1 MLFSSMATTIISS
14 DNTCNYQV
22 LLFHQVQS
30 PVKAFP
36 TSAKITGF
44 DTSPK
49 DPYPV
54 MFHLFKAR

>member
-1 MLFSSMATTIISS
+1 MYIHVQLKQSVVVFF
-14 DNTCNYQV
+14 D
-22 LLFHQVQS
+22 QVQS